1 MNILSIFKLFKDENG
16 NDSENIGILKQKSSS
31 KVKYKRHYKPKN
43 KAACFE
49 NFNSNGLSFK
59 EAGYILKKYGENSII
74 SQKNVSAVKIFAGQF
89 KDFLMLILLVAA
101 VVSIFMGEFIE
112 SVSISTILFLNA
124 VMGFV
129 QEYKTEKTLEALD
142 NMLTL
147 DVNVIREGSVNAV
160 PANKIVIGDIILLKA
175 GDVVPADAVILDC
188 KKLELDESIIT
199 GESNP
204 VIKEKSELPSET
216 NSLNRKDVV
225 YMGTAVVKGSCT
237 AKVIATGMKTQ
248 MGKVAKVIDNIAN
261 ESTPLQKKLDQMG
274 KFIVVGCL
282 IISLIVVAFGILRGE
297 SVLDMVITGL
307 SLAVACVPE
316 GLPAIVT
323 IALAFA
329 VRHMIKHKALVRK
342 LHAVETLGCASVICT
357 DKTGTITQNSMTV
370 KKIIT
375 ANYDF
380 YVEGDGF
387 KKDGNI
393 LINKDK
399 ASFSIYPFLKDI
411 LQTFVVCN
419 SCELNLKENGEFN
432 FVGDPT
438 EAALLVAAFKAGVTK
453 NNSEYVILDETPFDP
468 CKRFMTVCAAN
479 RNGGK
484 FIFMKGAYD
493 VVVEKCKFYK
503 ENTKISINRVRDILD
518 EKHNTMCRAGMRVLA
533 FAYKSLDGYDNDF
546 TFLGFAAMLDPP
558 REEAKAAV
566 RVCKSAGIKTIMI
579 TGDNKY
585 TAKTIAKQVGIYKK
599 GDLCVEGSYIDSI
612 SDDELKGLVKR
623 VTVFARVSPKHKLK
637 IVKALK
643 SLGNV
648 VAMTGDGVNDAPA
661 IKEAD
666 IGVSMGLSGSDVAKQ
681 AADLVLV
688 DDNFSTL
695 VSAVEEGRLIYNNI
709 RKFMRY
715 LLSCN
720 IGEILTSLFAIL
732 IGMPIPLLPMQ
743 ILLINLVTD
752 SLPAIALGLE
762 PKDRDVMGS
771 PPRDS
776 KESIF
781 SKGLLFNILVRG
793 FLIAITTL
801 TVFTIVFR
809 TTLSID
815 ISRTATFLTL
825 VSLQLIHVF
834 ECKSETKSIFQINH
848 LNNKK
853 LLFAVGLSFFVSFCA
868 VWVSPLNKIVKNYP
882 LSLSNTLIVVVLT
895 LLVPLINAIILGV
908 KEYLSRRN
916 GYEETFSLPID
927 FY

>member
-49 NFNSNGLSFK
+49 NFNSSGLSFK

-623 VTVFARVSPKHKLK
+623 VTVFARVSPKH
-637 IVKALK
+637 
-643 SLGNV
+643 
-648 VAMTGDGVNDAPA
+648 T
-661 IKEAD
+661 
-666 IGVSMGLSGSDVAKQ
+666 
-681 AADLVLV
+681 
-688 DDNFSTL
+688 
-695 VSAVEEGRLIYNNI
+695 AVEEGRLIYNNI